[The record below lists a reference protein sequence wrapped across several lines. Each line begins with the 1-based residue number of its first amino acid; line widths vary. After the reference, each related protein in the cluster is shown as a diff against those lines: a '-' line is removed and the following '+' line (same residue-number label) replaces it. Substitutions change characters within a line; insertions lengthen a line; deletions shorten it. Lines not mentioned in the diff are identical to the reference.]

1 MLQALKNTA
10 MFQALKNTAMFQAF
24 KNTVTFQAL
33 KNTIVQALKNTE
45 IAISQIC
52 QVLACFRLSLL
63 PFSSFQLLPC
73 FQALKYCHVS
83 ESEILPCSKFLMP
96 CVTALTSAMFQAL
109 KYCHDNDI
117 IHRDIKPH
125 CVLLAS
131 KENSAPVK
139 LGEFFSL
146 QTTLCPASQ
155 QRK

>member
-1 MLQALKNTA
+1 MP
-10 MFQALKNTAMFQAF
+10 
-24 KNTVTFQAL
+24 
-33 KNTIVQALKNTE
+33 
-45 IAISQIC
+45 
-52 QVLACFRLSLL
+52 CFRLSNTAVFQVLKSMCYA
-63 PFSSFQLLPC
+63 PQFCHVSDSHFCHISGFQLLPC

-83 ESEILPCSKFLMP
+83 ASEILPFSKILIP
-96 CVTALTSAMFQAL
+96 CVTDLTSAMFQAL

-146 QTTLCPASQ
+146 LTTLCPASQ